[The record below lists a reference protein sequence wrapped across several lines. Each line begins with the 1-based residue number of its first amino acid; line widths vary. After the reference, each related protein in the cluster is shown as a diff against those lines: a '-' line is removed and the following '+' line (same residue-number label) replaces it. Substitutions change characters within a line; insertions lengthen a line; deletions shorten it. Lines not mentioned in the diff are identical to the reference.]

1 MLELITARRA
11 ELDNREAQLVKQLT
25 SVRAERDDLSVAER
39 VLARLTG
46 PIAQEGVTGEP
57 VSGQAGGRPG
67 VLIPHHKPGMDEGS
81 LPPDYQRI
89 IATVRRASGPLMTR
103 EVGEALGVEV
113 SVKAKRELLR
123 GKLVRLADRGWLRK
137 LPDAR
142 FTTHP

>member
-1 MLELITARRA
+1 
-11 ELDNREAQLVKQLT
+11 
-25 SVRAERDDLSVAER
+25 
-39 VLARLTG
+39 
-46 PIAQEGVTGEP
+46 
-57 VSGQAGGRPG
+57 
-67 VLIPHHKPGMDEGS
+67 
-81 LPPDYQRI
+81 
-89 IATVRRASGPLMTR
+89 MTR